1 VSSLSASSSKKNFV
15 FDNDSEF
22 AVVMFVFLTKLGPD
36 TPDAIR
42 QRDAIF

>member
-1 VSSLSASSSKKNFV
+1 MKDCNFYIKY
-15 FDNDSEF
+15 FSTEILYF
-22 AVVMFVFLTKLGPD
+22 AHEGPD